1 MTDISPESMNRGPAN
16 LITGD
21 RFSGIVIADPVDT
34 EMRFDI
40 DGVDVLLTVR
50 VTSPRA
56 DRRIVGLLFQVARP
70 VRFRVDMLIPADCSN
85 ATVSLNDKE
94 LLPYFSNDV
103 PADPEYVITTPCS
116 GENKY
121 STLRP
126 GEYQSI
132 NFKWESGDIL
142 KYFFYYG

>member
-1 MTDISPESMNRGPAN
+1 MG
-16 LITGD
+16 GD
-21 RFSGIVIADPVDT
+21 G
-34 EMRFDI
+34 
-40 DGVDVLLTVR
+40 
-50 VTSPRA
+50 
-56 DRRIVGLLFQVARP
+56 
-70 VRFRVDMLIPADCSN
+70 
-85 ATVSLNDKE
+85 
-94 LLPYFSNDV
+94 PYFSNDV